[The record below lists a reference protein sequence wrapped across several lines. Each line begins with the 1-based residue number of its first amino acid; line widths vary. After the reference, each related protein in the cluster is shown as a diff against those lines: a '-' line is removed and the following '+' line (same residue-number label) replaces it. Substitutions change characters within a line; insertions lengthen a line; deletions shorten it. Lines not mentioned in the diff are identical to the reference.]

1 MDRIIIL
8 LFGSP
13 HIFIHMVTFSN
24 PKCPT
29 LSFNGILFLDP
40 PGQVLHEAFVASLKD
55 AGLWATVFFK

>member
-1 MDRIIIL
+1 
-8 LFGSP
+8 
-13 HIFIHMVTFSN
+13 MVTFSN